1 MSVTIKDIAK
11 RVGVAPSTV
20 SRVVNGSA
28 SISEETKSRILQV
41 MEEMNYHPNSLARNL
56 VNGSTFCIGL
66 IMDARDEGTF
76 SNTFFNRSVY
86 AIEKVTQ
93 ANGYN
98 LLIAND
104 DSSMGVSAVEKLVL
118 EKKADG
124 LILPSNC
131 VRTGLVEMLLRNE
144 CPFVVLGEPAVMKKE
159 ACWVDANN
167 EEGAKE
173 AVLHLAGEG
182 FERIAFL
189 LENRNTVF
197 AEKRL
202 AGYLEGIRTAGLE
215 ENTDFI
221 RECGQPEQGGRITEH
236 MLEGKK
242 RPDAFL
248 CSNNVIAY
256 HVLQTLKRKN
266 ISVPGETGVVTFD
279 NYPFAQYMDPPL
291 TAVDVDT
298 FGIGEQAAFQ
308 LIHKIKR
315 ADSGNQQTLISTRLL
330 VRESSRRGEVNE

>member
-104 DSSMGVSAVEKLVL
+104 DSSRGVSAVE
-118 EKKADG
+118 
-124 LILPSNC
+124 
-131 VRTGLVEMLLRNE
+131 
-144 CPFVVLGEPAVMKKE
+144 
-159 ACWVDANN
+159 
-167 EEGAKE
+167 
-173 AVLHLAGEG
+173 
-182 FERIAFL
+182 
-189 LENRNTVF
+189 
-197 AEKRL
+197 
-202 AGYLEGIRTAGLE
+202 
-215 ENTDFI
+215 
-221 RECGQPEQGGRITEH
+221 
-236 MLEGKK
+236 
-242 RPDAFL
+242 
-248 CSNNVIAY
+248 
-256 HVLQTLKRKN
+256 
-266 ISVPGETGVVTFD
+266 
-279 NYPFAQYMDPPL
+279 
-291 TAVDVDT
+291 
-298 FGIGEQAAFQ
+298 
-308 LIHKIKR
+308 
-315 ADSGNQQTLISTRLL
+315 
-330 VRESSRRGEVNE
+330 

>member
-144 CPFVVLGEPAVMKKE
+144 CPFVVLGEPAVMKRKH
-159 ACWVDANN
+159 AGWTPIMKKGRRRRYSILPKRALSGSHFCW
-167 EEGAKE
+167 K
-173 AVLHLAGEG
+173 
-182 FERIAFL
+182 
-189 LENRNTVF
+189 T
-197 AEKRL
+197 
-202 AGYLEGIRTAGLE
+202 GIRYL
-215 ENTDFI
+215 
-221 RECGQPEQGGRITEH
+221 
-236 MLEGKK
+236 
-242 RPDAFL
+242 
-248 CSNNVIAY
+248 
-256 HVLQTLKRKN
+256 RKN
-266 ISVPGETGVVTFD
+266 VLPVIWKESGLPDWKKIRIS
-279 NYPFAQYMDPPL
+279 
-291 TAVDVDT
+291 
-298 FGIGEQAAFQ
+298 
-308 LIHKIKR
+308 
-315 ADSGNQQTLISTRLL
+315 
-330 VRESSRRGEVNE
+330 